1 MARAM
6 TSPKNNLSKK
16 NKYVTDM
23 KLYPQIALL
32 AALLMS
38 GTACNH
44 ELPGEESFHSSTDGM
59 LLIDYSLGTGENA
72 IPSGTGITRAGED
85 NRINSLHYLVYDV
98 DKDVLVKQRKIPGI
112 AQVTSWPLSRQNM
125 TWEQRLALQDTLP
138 LKTNYQIVF
147 VANADPELFSNTQ
160 AELLQRTDKYS
171 TASLTLPDTPFT
183 EDNLYYLWSHRI
195 NTGNSSHDNFYL
207 CNVLLQR
214 IVTRTDVQR
223 MDIPAAEPE
232 RDDFICRMIEE
243 SQFEDLTCRKNA
255 SKEEG
260 KIREKI
266 KTKIQDFLN
275 LPDWATVALSGNYT
289 SNILNMKEVLNN
301 EDNVDLI
308 IASLRDA
315 IVRDNLLP
323 KLKDGTLLNNY
334 LRDWN
339 LSVKAEIHYSS
350 LKRVNSFRLNRTFA
364 GHEGT
369 DNPVYTCP
377 VNNGKFSF
385 YALAANNA
393 ADADL
398 NQIKKVSLYYNDS
411 DTAPGTVSK
420 IDMGDTWNTRQ
431 GMNTLHTVTCNPI
444 RYIREQNNLTENT
457 DYPVNLETVL
467 QDKWDASLFTEEF
480 KRAVKEIIFDKK
492 QEFGTGFADFPFSL
506 PLPTLNEAEGG
517 VSISAEWSWQP
528 NP

>member
-1 MARAM
+1 M

-72 IPSGTGITRAGED
+72 IPSGAGITRAGED

-138 LKTNYQIVF
+138 LKANYQIVF
-147 VANADPELFSNTQ
+147 VANADPELFSDTQ

-243 SQFEDLTCRKNA
+243 SLFEDLTYRKNA

-260 KIREKI
+260 RIRTEI
-266 KTKIQDFLN
+266 KKKIQDFQHLTNAAVAGGVLTAFTVHVASMN
-275 LPDWATVALSGNYT
+275 L
-289 SNILNMKEVLNN
+289 VLNE
-301 EDNVDLI
+301 EDNIDLI
-308 IASLRDA
+308 IASLRDQ
-315 IVRDNLLP
+315 IIRNNLLP
-323 KLKDGTLLNNY
+323 KLKNGTLLNKY
-334 LRDWN
+334 LQSWN
-339 LSVKAEIHYSS
+339 LGANKKAEVHYSTG
-350 LKRVNSFRLNRTFA
+350 KRVNSFRLNRSFA
-364 GHEGT
+364 GNEGT
-369 DNPVYTCP
+369 DIPTYTCP
-377 VNNGKFSF
+377 ANNGTFSI
-385 YALAANNA
+385 YAFAANNA

-398 NQIKKVSLYYNDS
+398 NQIEKISLYDEDFAS
-411 DTAPGTVSK
+411 APGTPR
-420 IDMGDTWNTRQ
+420 IEIGGIWNTRQ
-431 GMNTLHTVTCNPI
+431 DMNTLRTVTCNPI
-444 RYIREQNNLTENT
+444 RYIREQGNLTEKT
-457 DYPVNLETVL
+457 DYTVNLETVL
-467 QDKWDASLFTEEF
+467 RDKWDTSLFTDDF
-480 KRAVKEIIFDKK
+480 KQTMKNVIFISDN
-492 QEFGTGFADFPFSL
+492 QFGTGFTDFSFSL
-506 PLPTLNEAEGG
+506 FLPTLDETQGG
-517 VSISAEWSWQP
+517 VSISAEWSWQS

>member
-1 MARAM
+1 M
-6 TSPKNNLSKK
+6 TSSKNNLSKK

-44 ELPGEESFHSSTDGM
+44 ELPGEESFHNSTDGM

-72 IPSGTGITRAGED
+72 IPSGAGITRAGED

-138 LKTNYQIVF
+138 LKANYQIVF
-147 VANADPELFSNTQ
+147 VANADPELFSDTQ

-223 MDIPAAEPE
+223 MDIPATEPE

-243 SQFEDLTCRKNA
+243 SLFEDLTCRKNA

-260 KIREKI
+260 RIRTEI
-266 KTKIQDFLN
+266 KTKIKSFLD
-275 LPDWATVALSGNYT
+275 LPDWIAVSLNGKYT
-289 SNILNMKEVLNN
+289 SNIQNMKEVLNN

-308 IASLRDA
+308 IASLKDA

-323 KLKDGTLLNNY
+323 KLKGGTLLNNY
-334 LRDWN
+334 LRDWS
-339 LSVKAEIHYSS
+339 LSVKAEVHYSP
-350 LKRVNSFRLNRTFA
+350 LKRVNTFRLNRTFS

-377 VNNGKFSF
+377 VNNGRFSF
-385 YALAANNA
+385 YALAANDA

-398 NQIKKVSLYYNDS
+398 NQIKKVSLYYNDL
-411 DTAPGTVSK
+411 DAAPGTATSQ
-420 IDMGDTWNTRQ
+420 IDMGNTWNTLQ
-431 GMNTLHTVTCNPI
+431 GINTLRTVTCNPI
-444 RYIREQNNLTENT
+444 RYIREQGNLTEKK

-467 QDKWDASLFTEEF
+467 QDKWNASLFTEEF
-480 KRAVKEIIFDKK
+480 KQTVKEIIFSKK
-492 QEFGTGFADFPFSL
+492 QEYGTDFTAFSFSL
-506 PLPTLNEAEGG
+506 SLPTLDETQGG
-517 VSISAEWSWQP
+517 VSISAEWSWQS